1 MPEKRYYW
9 FKLQEDF
16 FNRKE
21 VKLLRKVAGGDTYTV
36 IYLEMLLKS
45 LKTNGKLYF
54 EGIGDSFIEEL
65 ALDID
70 EDIENV
76 QVTVEYLRR
85 KGLLLSSDEYE
96 FELTSIKS
104 LVGSESS
111 GAERKRRQRE
121 REKQQLIERDNV
133 TGQSRLGHVEI
144 EKDIDIDKDKE
155 QLRTDERI
163 DNFSNRELDYPANQN
178 MSSLSVPNA
187 SAIQTIEKAI
197 SDNGFDYSTGPYQ
210 LKQKQDLLYYITNDG
225 MQPELVAKAI
235 EITRS
240 SGKSAAY
247 YTNGILENWLAQ
259 HILTLKQ
266 LETFEAQKQGVANK
280 YGDKQKKEI
289 W

>member
-21 VKLLRKVAGGDTYTV
+21 VKLLRQVAGGDTYTV

-54 EGIGDSFIEEL
+54 EGIGDNFVEEL

-70 EDIENV
+70 EAVENV

-85 KGLLLSSDEYE
+85 KGLLLSGDEYE
-96 FELTSIKS
+96 YELTSMKS

-121 REKQQLIERDNV
+121 REKQQLTERDNV

-144 EKDIDIDKDKE
+144 EKDIDKEKERE
-155 QLRTDERI
+155 QLRSDERI
-163 DNFSNRELDYPANQN
+163 DNSSNRTINYSANKN
-178 MSSLSVPNA
+178 TSSLSVPNA
-187 SAIQTIEKAI
+187 SAIQLIEEAI
-197 SDNGFDYSTGPYQ
+197 SENGFDYSTGPYQ

-240 SGKSAAY
+240 SGKSAAF
-247 YTNGILENWLAQ
+247 YTNGILKNWLAQ

-266 LETFEAQKQGVANK
+266 LEAYEAQRQGVSNK

>member
-144 EKDIDIDKDKE
+144 EKEKDIELEKEKDR
-155 QLRTDERI
+155 LRSDETDDNYSNSAATAATVINRSITDNDLDFAFGPIQRQELVEYVTEDGMDVEVVADAIKLTKNSNQSSFKYTDGILKNRLAKHLLTMSAVI
-163 DNFSNRELDYPANQN
+163 DNEKKRNY
-178 MSSLSVPNA
+178 A
-187 SAIQTIEKAI
+187 S
-197 SDNGFDYSTGPYQ
+197 D
-210 LKQKQDLLYYITNDG
+210 
-225 MQPELVAKAI
+225 
-235 EITRS
+235 
-240 SGKSAAY
+240 
-247 YTNGILENWLAQ
+247 
-259 HILTLKQ
+259 
-266 LETFEAQKQGVANK
+266 K

>member
-21 VKLLRKVAGGDTYTV
+21 VKLLRQVAGGDTYTV

-54 EGIGDSFIEEL
+54 EGIGDNFVEEL

-70 EDIENV
+70 EAVENV

-85 KGLLLSSDEYE
+85 KGLLLSGDEYE
-96 FELTSIKS
+96 YELTSIKS

-121 REKQQLIERDNV
+121 REKQQLTERDNV

-144 EKDIDIDKDKE
+144 EKDIDKERE
-155 QLRTDERI
+155 QLRSDERI
-163 DNFSNRELDYPANQN
+163 DNSSNRTINYSANKN
-178 MSSLSVPNA
+178 TSSLSVPNA
-187 SAIQTIEKAI
+187 SAIQVIEEAI

-235 EITRS
+235 EITRT
-240 SGKSAAY
+240 SGKSAAF
-247 YTNGILENWLAQ
+247 YTNGILKNWHAQ

-266 LETFEAQKQGVANK
+266 LEAYEAQRQGVANK
-280 YGDKQKKEI
+280 YGDKQQKEI